1 MMVPIRNHLH
11 VFVAALIAFVCSLL
25 LFKSTLIGSV
35 ESLPK
40 GPVTIAYANVLP
52 AHENCSLSFVP
63 SGTANASAVKPLWM
77 PNYPSAGGPPSAGN
91 FNLLVRGLV
100 AGLTGY
106 PTGAKSF
113 HVTSG
118 TVKRCRSKDPNDV
131 VVACSCLHPIV
142 KLAPTPGE
150 RKDDFN
156 AHAVLNIRN
165 PRSSIPAYHNDK
177 AIKYHDQHGQVSED
191 DWRKFRD
198 QYLEVALGE
207 WVEMVRY
214 WTNSGYQMLFLDYD
228 LLLSQSGYQ
237 YVEQFATVLREA
249 GFETAASGDDY
260 KCAWY
265 KTVGPLLRQEEMFRN
280 YVPSY
285 TPAQKEYMVHTLLA
299 LVDELAGDGD
309 LTQLVQMYLNDIRAQ
324 PMEDQPFNTTEVR

>member
-1 MMVPIRNHLH
+1 MLTAH
-11 VFVAALIAFVCSLL
+11 
-25 LFKSTLIGSV
+25 
-35 ESLPK
+35 
-40 GPVTIAYANVLP
+40 ANLLP

-63 SGTANASAVKPLWM
+63 SGSTNASLVKPLWV
-77 PNYPSAGGPPSAGN
+77 PSYPSAGGPPSAIN

-106 PTGAKSF
+106 PTGAKSY
-113 HVTSG
+113 HVSSG
-118 TVKRCRSKDPNDV
+118 TIKRCRSKDPNDV
-131 VVACSCLHPIV
+131 VVACSCLHPLV

-150 RKDDFN
+150 RRDDFN

-177 AIKYHDQHGQVSED
+177 AIKYHDQAGQVSED

-214 WTNSGYQMLFLDYD
+214 WKNSGFQMFYMDYD
-228 LLLSQSGYQ
+228 LLLSQSGDQ
-237 YVEQFATVLREA
+237 YVAQFAEVLRDA
-249 GFETAASGDDY
+249 GFEAAESDDDY
-260 KCAWY
+260 QCAWSR
-265 KTVGPLLRQEEMFRN
+265 TVGPLLRQEASFQN

-285 TPAQKEYMVHTLLA
+285 TPAQKKYMVQTLQS
-299 LVDELAGDGD
+299 LVDELAGDDD
-309 LTQLVQMYLNDIRAQ
+309 LTQLVQMYLNDIREQ
-324 PMEDQPFNTTEVR
+324 SMVDRTFNTTEVR